1 MKIRY
6 SAVLLLVLAATA
18 QAQVYKWVDASG
30 RVVFTDTPPP
40 SNVKSQAMKI
50 KPGSSAPVADKT
62 QESAKPAD
70 ATQGKTP
77 LTENQSAQK
86 QKDQEEALK
95 HAQEA
100 EKAAQNKVKEL
111 NCQSARSRLNSL
123 SNQGKVKMTDAK
135 GNTSYVSD
143 ANRAA
148 ETAAAQKDV
157 NTWCN

>member
-40 SNVKSQAMKI
+40 SNVKSQ
-50 KPGSSAPVADKT
+50 SV
-62 QESAKPAD
+62 QVKPAGGNKVR
-70 ATQGKTP
+70 Q
-77 LTENQSAQK
+77 TEEPAAKSEQAPAAAPAGEDPNAKAS
-86 QKDQEEALK
+86 KDLQEQVRRS
-95 HAQEA
+95 QEA
-100 EKAAQNKVKEL
+100 EKQAQAKVKEI
-111 NCQSARSRLNSL
+111 NCQSARSRFNAL
-123 SNQGKVKMTDAK
+123 SNQGRVKMTDAK